1 VFVSPENGHLW
12 IAYFVDVPQ
21 FTKYLYNHSEPMP
34 GKVVHIT
41 INQSADHDLPFTN
54 SKIEEVLS
62 YSGESINGISMG
74 LYHRGKL
81 LLGTMRKDMWMCDVP
96 YLMY

>member
-1 VFVSPENGHLW
+1 MFVSPENGHLW
-12 IAYFVDVPQ
+12 IAYFVDVHQ
-21 FTKYLYNHSEPMP
+21 FNKYLYNHSEPMP
-34 GKVVHIT
+34 GKIVHIT
-41 INQSADHDLPFTN
+41 IDQSVDLPFTDC
-54 SKIEEVLS
+54 KIEEVLS